1 MDIFNLLMN
10 GFSIAL
16 SLENIGAAMLGAVL
30 GIIVGA
36 MPGIGSLVGVALLL
50 PLTFKF
56 NPTTAIIMLGAIYY
70 ANMFGGAF
78 SAILLNIPGDAPAI
92 MTTLDGFPLAQK
104 GKPGKALMTANV
116 SSFIGGLIGI
126 IVLTL
131 IGPLLAQIGLMFGP
145 AEMASLMLLAMSS
158 ISWLVGES
166 PVKGVVATCLGML
179 LATIGMD
186 AVTGDARYYFGS
198 VYLVGG
204 LNFIPLVV
212 GFIGMSQVYEMTVA
226 RTQDKVKADDIR
238 LRFRDCFL
246 SWSEWKRILPPAIR
260 SGLMGSVIGVVPG
273 SGATMASFLGYAI
286 QKKIGKNEEELGTGA
301 VEGIASCEAANNAA
315 AAGAFGPLLSLGI
328 PGSGTTAVLLG
339 GLLMWGLNPGPRLF
353 SDSPEFA
360 WGLIASLY
368 IANIIALGIAFAVI
382 PWIMRIIKVPSGVM
396 IPAIV
401 SICFVSAFATSNSMF
416 SVIVMLLGGI
426 GGYLFKKF
434 DYPNAPMLLSFIL
447 ASMLEVN
454 LRRAFVLSKGSAAI
468 FFEKPMSLA
477 FLIVFAV
484 IVCTPIVKKLLKKKT
499 AQQ

>member
-1 MDIFNLLMN
+1 
-10 GFSIAL
+10 
-16 SLENIGAAMLGAVL
+16 
-30 GIIVGA
+30 
-36 MPGIGSLVGVALLL
+36 
-50 PLTFKF
+50 
-56 NPTTAIIMLGAIYY
+56 
-70 ANMFGGAF
+70 
-78 SAILLNIPGDAPAI
+78 
-92 MTTLDGFPLAQK
+92 
-104 GKPGKALMTANV
+104 
-116 SSFIGGLIGI
+116 
-126 IVLTL
+126 
-131 IGPLLAQIGLMFGP
+131 
-145 AEMASLMLLAMSS
+145 
-158 ISWLVGES
+158 
-166 PVKGVVATCLGML
+166 
-179 LATIGMD
+179 
-186 AVTGDARYYFGS
+186 
-198 VYLVGG
+198 
-204 LNFIPLVV
+204 
-212 GFIGMSQVYEMTVA
+212 
-226 RTQDKVKADDIR
+226 
-238 LRFRDCFL
+238 
-246 SWSEWKRILPPAIR
+246 
-260 SGLMGSVIGVVPG
+260 MGSVIGVVPG

-286 QKKIGKNEEELGTGA
+286 QKKVGKNEEEMGTGA
-301 VEGIASCEAANNAA
+301 VEGIAACEAANNAA